1 MALENNLVVD
11 SDAELKAF
19 LSSILSSEGIVV
31 NINRTFIAYNNG
43 TNRNRVFARCANR
56 MAQKGTDEKFVVIA
70 LMCYPALNWILKAR
84 DIDAMIEQLH
94 DMDTDG
100 SVRNISEIQS
110 LLENSTGY
118 VKPRLHL
125 EMRKLFFARCQQLV
139 DAVDDAMNRAV
150 FRSAQPCKPARIS
163 LAMAMLRGSILDSDP
178 VSAVMIRNN
187 FDGIIEDI
195 TKVSGEAI
203 KELVLQLAP
212 NEGVVQGAEAAYLYH
227 NTEVL
232 LREYSRITHPSSV
245 DGNSTLRLIATAGNQ
260 LDPLAWWV
268 SVILIV
274 AASVLIYLNI
284 PLLDDEL
291 WFDSCEFIK
300 RPKQV
305 KGKNSDSDVVASQA
319 SIILEEISEK
329 YQDKGKSDKD
339 YEQHQETSA
348 KPTEKEPTK
357 DSKKPETSAPINN
370 NEPVNVKVNIHTEI
384 NPEPSEIL
392 DVLED
397 ESEPIVPPA
406 PKSASTPESA
416 DATKPFDAAD
426 IFEPE
431 PELEPKPEKELVF
444 DLPVDD
450 DDTQDPFAE
459 EDSDSPAGLSFDPS
473 GVDMDDE
480 KDPFADDDA
489 NVFNPPDDV
498 DEHEEEP
505 DMDMMDFDIPASSEP
520 DTVDSPA
527 IEQKPPMPDKV
538 PEMPAK
544 KTNAFGTLK
553 AAATEPKI
561 EPHESAEP
569 VESHPTQ
576 PRPQKPDVPQ
586 TPKAEPKAEPVAPA
600 QRPKADREAALAGFN
615 ITRKVEPSKEVK
627 KPKKPITD
635 KRTST
640 SKSSPKEDSAKAP
653 KQKQPSKEA
662 PAKSQKKPANEKQ
675 QNSDEPKKAQ
685 PFDQS
690 FRKRGR
696 GSSKK
701 AQQSN
706 GQISF
711 EELH

>member
-1 MALENNLVVD
+1 M
-11 SDAELKAF
+11 
-19 LSSILSSEGIVV
+19 
-31 NINRTFIAYNNG
+31 
-43 TNRNRVFARCANR
+43 
-56 MAQKGTDEKFVVIA
+56 
-70 LMCYPALNWILKAR
+70 
-84 DIDAMIEQLH
+84 
-94 DMDTDG
+94 
-100 SVRNISEIQS
+100 
-110 LLENSTGY
+110 
-118 VKPRLHL
+118 
-125 EMRKLFFARCQQLV
+125 
-139 DAVDDAMNRAV
+139 
-150 FRSAQPCKPARIS
+150 
-163 LAMAMLRGSILDSDP
+163 
-178 VSAVMIRNN
+178 
-187 FDGIIEDI
+187 
-195 TKVSGEAI
+195 
-203 KELVLQLAP
+203 
-212 NEGVVQGAEAAYLYH
+212 
-227 NTEVL
+227 
-232 LREYSRITHPSSV
+232 
-245 DGNSTLRLIATAGNQ
+245 
-260 LDPLAWWV
+260 
-268 SVILIV
+268 
-274 AASVLIYLNI
+274 
-284 PLLDDEL
+284 
-291 WFDSCEFIK
+291 
-300 RPKQV
+300 
-305 KGKNSDSDVVASQA
+305 
-319 SIILEEISEK
+319 
-329 YQDKGKSDKD
+329 
-339 YEQHQETSA
+339 
-348 KPTEKEPTK
+348 
-357 DSKKPETSAPINN
+357 
-370 NEPVNVKVNIHTEI
+370 NIHTEI

-431 PELEPKPEKELVF
+431 PELEPKPEKEPVF

-450 DDTQDPFAE
+450 DDTRDPFAE

-473 GVDMDDE
+473 GVDMDDDK
-480 KDPFADDDA
+480 KDPFAEDDG

-498 DEHEEEP
+498 NEHEEEP
-505 DMDMMDFDIPASSEP
+505 GMDMMDLDVPAPPEP
-520 DTVDSPA
+520 DIVDAPTL
-527 IEQKPPMPDKV
+527 EQEPSMQDNA

-544 KTNAFGTLK
+544 KTNAFSALK
-553 AAATEPKI
+553 AAATEPKA
-561 EPHESAEP
+561 EPHESAKS
-569 VESHPTQ
+569 VESHSTQ

>member
-1 MALENNLVVD
+1 MNFPMIVLLCFVCCLFSCRVTKDTRTLTEIVVMGKTYKRRSKLLEATALEIVVTDTGNTALKLEVPGCKDYVALRLNRHEVKKFKEALIACGNEPMVVTLFQYKVNGKHCYILYHEPGKED
-11 SDAELKAF
+11 SYPKFDGAKEDELKTKC
-19 LSSILSSEGIVV
+19 
-31 NINRTFIAYNNG
+31 RTA
-43 TNRNRVFARCANR
+43 
-56 MAQKGTDEKFVVIA
+56 
-70 LMCYPALNWILKAR
+70 
-84 DIDAMIEQLH
+84 
-94 DMDTDG
+94 
-100 SVRNISEIQS
+100 RNIAFVLYGFS
-110 LLENSTGY
+110 L
-118 VKPRLHL
+118 
-125 EMRKLFFARCQQLV
+125 
-139 DAVDDAMNRAV
+139 
-150 FRSAQPCKPARIS
+150 
-163 LAMAMLRGSILDSDP
+163 IL
-178 VSAVMIRNN
+178 
-187 FDGIIEDI
+187 
-195 TKVSGEAI
+195 
-203 KELVLQLAP
+203 
-212 NEGVVQGAEAAYLYH
+212 Y
-227 NTEVL
+227 
-232 LREYSRITHPSSV
+232 
-245 DGNSTLRLIATAGNQ
+245 
-260 LDPLAWWV
+260 PLAWWV

-305 KGKNSDSDVVASQA
+305 KGKNSDSDIVASQA

-357 DSKKPETSAPINN
+357 DSKKPETSALINN

-406 PKSASTPESA
+406 PKAASTPQNA
-416 DATKPFDAAD
+416 DAAEPFDSAD
-426 IFEPE
+426 IFESEPE
-431 PELEPKPEKELVF
+431 PEPKPEKESVF

-459 EDSDSPAGLSFDPS
+459 NSDSHAGLSFDPS
-473 GVDMDDE
+473 GIDMDDE

-489 NVFNPPDDV
+489 DVFNPPDDV

-527 IEQKPPMPDKV
+527 IKV
-538 PEMPAK
+538 PDLPAK
-544 KTNAFGTLK
+544 ETNAFGTPK
-553 AAATEPKI
+553 AVVTEPKVK
-561 EPHESAEP
+561 PHEPAKP
-569 VESHPTQ
+569 AESHPAQ
-576 PRPQKPDVPQ
+576 PRTVQKTDVPQ
-586 TPKAEPKAEPVAPA
+586 TQKAESKTAPSAPA

-635 KRTST
+635 KRTGALKPNPGESQAKT
-640 SKSSPKEDSAKAP
+640 SKP
-653 KQKQPSKEA
+653 KQGATEA
-662 PAKSQKKPANEKQ
+662 PTELQKKPANEKK
-675 QNSDEPKKAQ
+675 QNPDSPKKTQ

-696 GSSKK
+696 SSSKK

-711 EELH
+711 EEKTSDFIKC

>member
-1 MALENNLVVD
+1 MSFPMIVLLCFVCCLFSCRVTKDRRTLTEIVVMGRTYKRRSKLLEATALE
-11 SDAELKAF
+11 
-19 LSSILSSEGIVV
+19 IVV
-31 NINRTFIAYNNG
+31 TDTGNTALKLEVPGCKDYVALRLNRHEVKKFKEALIACGNEPMVVTLLQYKVDGKHCYVLYHEPCKKDSYPEFDG
-43 TNRNRVFARCANR
+43 TKEDV
-56 MAQKGTDEKFVVIA
+56 
-70 LMCYPALNWILKAR
+70 LKTNCRTA
-84 DIDAMIEQLH
+84 
-94 DMDTDG
+94 
-100 SVRNISEIQS
+100 RNIAFVLYGFS
-110 LLENSTGY
+110 LVLY
-118 VKPRLHL
+118 PV
-125 EMRKLFFARCQQLV
+125 AWQ
-139 DAVDDAMNRAV
+139 
-150 FRSAQPCKPARIS
+150 
-163 LAMAMLRGSILDSDP
+163 
-178 VSAVMIRNN
+178 VSAIMI
-187 FDGIIEDI
+187 I
-195 TKVSGEAI
+195 
-203 KELVLQLAP
+203 
-212 NEGVVQGAEAAYLYH
+212 
-227 NTEVL
+227 
-232 LREYSRITHPSSV
+232 
-245 DGNSTLRLIATAGNQ
+245 
-260 LDPLAWWV
+260 
-268 SVILIV
+268 
-274 AASVLIYLNI
+274 AASILIYLNI

-329 YQDKGKSDKD
+329 YQDKGQSDKD
-339 YEQHQETSA
+339 YEQHQESSA
-348 KPTEKEPTK
+348 EPSEKEPPK
-357 DSKKPETSAPINN
+357 DSKEPETSTPIDNK
-370 NEPVNVKVNIHTEI
+370 EPVNVKVNIHTEI

-406 PKSASTPESA
+406 PKAASTPQNA
-416 DATKPFDAAD
+416 DAAEPFDAAD

-431 PELEPKPEKELVF
+431 PESEPEPQKEPVF
-444 DLPVDD
+444 DLPADN

-459 EDSDSPAGLSFDPS
+459 EDSGSSSGLSFDPS
-473 GVDMDDE
+473 GIDMNEDD
-480 KDPFADDDA
+480 KDPFAEDDD

-505 DMDMMDFDIPASSEP
+505 DADMMDFDIPTPPEPEP

-527 IEQKPPMPDKV
+527 LEQEPHASDKV
-538 PEMPAK
+538 LALPAK
-544 KTNAFGTLK
+544 ETNAFGTPK
-553 AAATEPKI
+553 VAATGPKV
-561 EPHESAEP
+561 EPHEPVKS

-576 PRPQKPDVPQ
+576 PYPRTVQKPDVLQ
-586 TPKAEPKAEPVAPA
+586 TPKTEPAAPA

-640 SKSSPKEDSAKAP
+640 SKPNPGENPAKTPKPNQPPKEV
-653 KQKQPSKEA
+653 
-662 PAKSQKKPANEKQ
+662 PAKPQKKPTNEKQ
-675 QNSDEPKKAQ
+675 QNSDGPKKAQ

>member
-1 MALENNLVVD
+1 MNFPMIVLLCFVCCLFSCRVTKD
-11 SDAELKAF
+11 RRTLT
-19 LSSILSSEGIVV
+19 GIVV
-31 NINRTFIAYNNG
+31 MGRTYKRRSKSLEATALEIIVTDTGNTALKLEVPGCKDYVALRLNRHEVKEFKEALIACGNEPMVVTLFQYKVNG
-43 TNRNRVFARCANR
+43 KHCYILYHEPGKEDSYPKFDGA
-56 MAQKGTDEKFVVIA
+56 KEDE
-70 LMCYPALNWILKAR
+70 LKTKCRTA
-84 DIDAMIEQLH
+84 
-94 DMDTDG
+94 
-100 SVRNISEIQS
+100 RNIAFVLYGFS
-110 LLENSTGY
+110 L
-118 VKPRLHL
+118 
-125 EMRKLFFARCQQLV
+125 
-139 DAVDDAMNRAV
+139 
-150 FRSAQPCKPARIS
+150 
-163 LAMAMLRGSILDSDP
+163 IL
-178 VSAVMIRNN
+178 
-187 FDGIIEDI
+187 
-195 TKVSGEAI
+195 
-203 KELVLQLAP
+203 
-212 NEGVVQGAEAAYLYH
+212 Y
-227 NTEVL
+227 
-232 LREYSRITHPSSV
+232 
-245 DGNSTLRLIATAGNQ
+245 
-260 LDPLAWWV
+260 PLAWWV

-305 KGKNSDSDVVASQA
+305 KGKNSDSDIVASQA

-406 PKSASTPESA
+406 PKAASTPQNA
-416 DATKPFDAAD
+416 DAAEPFDSAD
-426 IFEPE
+426 IFESEPE
-431 PELEPKPEKELVF
+431 PEPKPEKESVF

-459 EDSDSPAGLSFDPS
+459 NSDSHAGLSFDPS
-473 GVDMDDE
+473 GIDMDDE

-489 NVFNPPDDV
+489 DVFNPPDDV

-505 DMDMMDFDIPASSEP
+505 DMDMIDFDIPASSEP

-527 IEQKPPMPDKV
+527 IKV
-538 PEMPAK
+538 PDLPAK
-544 KTNAFGTLK
+544 ETNAFGTPK
-553 AAATEPKI
+553 AVVTEPKVK
-561 EPHESAEP
+561 PHEPAKP
-569 VESHPTQ
+569 AESHPAQ
-576 PRPQKPDVPQ
+576 PRTVQKTDVPQ
-586 TPKAEPKAEPVAPA
+586 TQKAESKTAPSAPA

-635 KRTST
+635 KRTGALKPNPGESQAKT
-640 SKSSPKEDSAKAP
+640 SKP
-653 KQKQPSKEA
+653 KQGATEA
-662 PAKSQKKPANEKQ
+662 PTELQKKPANEKK
-675 QNSDEPKKAQ
+675 QNPDSPKKTQ

-696 GSSKK
+696 SSSKK

-711 EELH
+711 EEKTSDFIKC

>member
-1 MALENNLVVD
+1 MNFPMIVLLCFVCCLFSCRVTKD
-11 SDAELKAF
+11 RRTLT
-19 LSSILSSEGIVV
+19 GIVV
-31 NINRTFIAYNNG
+31 MGRTYKRRSKSLEATALEIIVTDTGNTALKLEVPGCKDYVALRLNRHEVKKFKEALIACGNEPMVVTLFQYKVNG
-43 TNRNRVFARCANR
+43 KHCYILYHEPGKEDSYPKFDGA
-56 MAQKGTDEKFVVIA
+56 KEDE
-70 LMCYPALNWILKAR
+70 LKTKCRTA
-84 DIDAMIEQLH
+84 
-94 DMDTDG
+94 
-100 SVRNISEIQS
+100 RNIAFVLYGFS
-110 LLENSTGY
+110 L
-118 VKPRLHL
+118 
-125 EMRKLFFARCQQLV
+125 
-139 DAVDDAMNRAV
+139 
-150 FRSAQPCKPARIS
+150 
-163 LAMAMLRGSILDSDP
+163 IL
-178 VSAVMIRNN
+178 
-187 FDGIIEDI
+187 
-195 TKVSGEAI
+195 
-203 KELVLQLAP
+203 
-212 NEGVVQGAEAAYLYH
+212 Y
-227 NTEVL
+227 
-232 LREYSRITHPSSV
+232 
-245 DGNSTLRLIATAGNQ
+245 
-260 LDPLAWWV
+260 PLAWWV

-274 AASVLIYLNI
+274 AASILIYLNI

-305 KGKNSDSDVVASQA
+305 KGKNSDSDIVASQA

-416 DATKPFDAAD
+416 DAAEPFDSPD

-431 PELEPKPEKELVF
+431 LEPEPKPEKESVF
-444 DLPVDD
+444 DLPV
-450 DDTQDPFAE
+450 
-459 EDSDSPAGLSFDPS
+459 
-473 GVDMDDE
+473 DDE

-498 DEHEEEP
+498 NEHEEEP
-505 DMDMMDFDIPASSEP
+505 GMDMMDLDVPAPPEP
-520 DTVDSPA
+520 DIVDAPTL
-527 IEQKPPMPDKV
+527 EQEPSMQDNA

-544 KTNAFGTLK
+544 KMNAFGTLK
-553 AAATEPKI
+553 AAATEPKV
-561 EPHESAEP
+561 EPHESAKS

-640 SKSSPKEDSAKAP
+640 SKSSSKEDSAKAP

>member
-1 MALENNLVVD
+1 MNFPMIVLLCFVCCLFSCRVTKD
-11 SDAELKAF
+11 RRTLT
-19 LSSILSSEGIVV
+19 GIVV
-31 NINRTFIAYNNG
+31 MGRTYKRRSKSLEATALEIIVTDTGNTALKLEVPGCKDYVALRLNRHEVKKFKEALIACGNEPMVVTLFQYKVNG
-43 TNRNRVFARCANR
+43 KHCYILYHEPGKEDSYPKFDGA
-56 MAQKGTDEKFVVIA
+56 KEDE
-70 LMCYPALNWILKAR
+70 LKTKCRTA
-84 DIDAMIEQLH
+84 
-94 DMDTDG
+94 
-100 SVRNISEIQS
+100 RNIAFVLYGFS
-110 LLENSTGY
+110 L
-118 VKPRLHL
+118 
-125 EMRKLFFARCQQLV
+125 
-139 DAVDDAMNRAV
+139 
-150 FRSAQPCKPARIS
+150 
-163 LAMAMLRGSILDSDP
+163 IL
-178 VSAVMIRNN
+178 
-187 FDGIIEDI
+187 
-195 TKVSGEAI
+195 
-203 KELVLQLAP
+203 
-212 NEGVVQGAEAAYLYH
+212 Y
-227 NTEVL
+227 
-232 LREYSRITHPSSV
+232 
-245 DGNSTLRLIATAGNQ
+245 
-260 LDPLAWWV
+260 PLAWWV

-305 KGKNSDSDVVASQA
+305 KGKNSDSDIVASQA

-357 DSKKPETSAPINN
+357 NSKKPETSAPINN

-450 DDTQDPFAE
+450 DDTRDPFAE
-459 EDSDSPAGLSFDPS
+459 NSDSHAGLSFDPS
-473 GVDMDDE
+473 GIDMDDE

-527 IEQKPPMPDKV
+527 IKV
-538 PEMPAK
+538 PDLPAK
-544 KTNAFGTLK
+544 ETNAFGTPK
-553 AAATEPKI
+553 AVVTEPKVK
-561 EPHESAEP
+561 PHEPAKP
-569 VESHPTQ
+569 AESHPAQ
-576 PRPQKPDVPQ
+576 PRTVQKTDVPQ
-586 TPKAEPKAEPVAPA
+586 TQKAESKTAPSAPA

-635 KRTST
+635 KRTGALKPNPGESQAKT
-640 SKSSPKEDSAKAP
+640 SKP
-653 KQKQPSKEA
+653 KQGATEA
-662 PAKSQKKPANEKQ
+662 PTELQKKPANEKK
-675 QNSDEPKKAQ
+675 QNPDSPKKTQ

-696 GSSKK
+696 SSSKK

-711 EELH
+711 EEKTSDFIKC

>member
-1 MALENNLVVD
+1 MNFPMIVLLCFVCCLFSCRVTKD
-11 SDAELKAF
+11 RRTLT
-19 LSSILSSEGIVV
+19 GIVV
-31 NINRTFIAYNNG
+31 MGRTYKRRSKLLEATALEIIVTDTGNTALKLEVPGCKDYVALRLNRHEVKKFKEAFIACGNEPMVVTLLQYKVNG
-43 TNRNRVFARCANR
+43 KHCYIIYHEPGKNDSYPEFDGA
-56 MAQKGTDEKFVVIA
+56 KEDE
-70 LMCYPALNWILKAR
+70 LKTKCRTA
-84 DIDAMIEQLH
+84 
-94 DMDTDG
+94 
-100 SVRNISEIQS
+100 RNIAFVLYGFS
-110 LLENSTGY
+110 L
-118 VKPRLHL
+118 
-125 EMRKLFFARCQQLV
+125 
-139 DAVDDAMNRAV
+139 
-150 FRSAQPCKPARIS
+150 
-163 LAMAMLRGSILDSDP
+163 IL
-178 VSAVMIRNN
+178 
-187 FDGIIEDI
+187 
-195 TKVSGEAI
+195 
-203 KELVLQLAP
+203 
-212 NEGVVQGAEAAYLYH
+212 Y
-227 NTEVL
+227 
-232 LREYSRITHPSSV
+232 
-245 DGNSTLRLIATAGNQ
+245 
-260 LDPLAWWV
+260 PLTWWV

-305 KGKNSDSDVVASQA
+305 KGKNSDSDIVASQA
-319 SIILEEISEK
+319 SIILEGISEK
-329 YQDKGKSDKD
+329 YQDKGKSDRD
-339 YEQHQETSA
+339 YEQHQEAHAETSR
-348 KPTEKEPTK
+348 KEPPKSPGTV
-357 DSKKPETSAPINN
+357 ETATPIDNK
-370 NEPVNVKVNIHTEI
+370 EPVNVKVNIHTEI

-392 DVLED
+392 DVLAD

-406 PKSASTPESA
+406 PKAASTPQNA
-416 DATKPFDAAD
+416 DTAEPFDSAD

-431 PELEPKPEKELVF
+431 PEPEPKPEKESVF

-450 DDTQDPFAE
+450 DDTRDPFAE
-459 EDSDSPAGLSFDPS
+459 EDSDSHAGLSFDPS
-473 GVDMDDE
+473 GIDMDDE

-498 DEHEEEP
+498 DEHEEKP

-538 PEMPAK
+538 PDLPAK
-544 KTNAFGTLK
+544 ETNAFGTPK
-553 AAATEPKI
+553 AVVAEPKVK
-561 EPHESAEP
+561 PHEPAKP
-569 VESHPTQ
+569 AESHPAQ
-576 PRPQKPDVPQ
+576 PRTVQKPDVPQ
-586 TPKAEPKAEPVAPA
+586 MQKAESKTAPSAPA

-635 KRTST
+635 KRMST
-640 SKSSPKEDSAKAP
+640 SKSSPKENSANAP

>member
-1 MALENNLVVD
+1 MNFPMIVLLCFVCCLFSCRVTKDRRTLTEIVVMGKTYKRRSKLLEATALEIVVTDTGNTALKLEVPGCKDYVALRLNRHEVKKFKEAFIACGNEPMVVTLLQYKVNGKHCYIMYHEPGKND
-11 SDAELKAF
+11 SYPEFDGAKEDELKTKC
-19 LSSILSSEGIVV
+19 
-31 NINRTFIAYNNG
+31 RTA
-43 TNRNRVFARCANR
+43 
-56 MAQKGTDEKFVVIA
+56 
-70 LMCYPALNWILKAR
+70 
-84 DIDAMIEQLH
+84 
-94 DMDTDG
+94 
-100 SVRNISEIQS
+100 RNIAFVLYGFS
-110 LLENSTGY
+110 L
-118 VKPRLHL
+118 
-125 EMRKLFFARCQQLV
+125 
-139 DAVDDAMNRAV
+139 
-150 FRSAQPCKPARIS
+150 
-163 LAMAMLRGSILDSDP
+163 IL
-178 VSAVMIRNN
+178 
-187 FDGIIEDI
+187 
-195 TKVSGEAI
+195 
-203 KELVLQLAP
+203 
-212 NEGVVQGAEAAYLYH
+212 Y
-227 NTEVL
+227 
-232 LREYSRITHPSSV
+232 
-245 DGNSTLRLIATAGNQ
+245 
-260 LDPLAWWV
+260 PLTWWV

-305 KGKNSDSDVVASQA
+305 KGKNSDSDIVASQA

-329 YQDKGKSDKD
+329 YQDKGKSDRD

-384 NPEPSEIL
+384 NPEPFEVL
-392 DVLED
+392 DVLAD

-406 PKSASTPESA
+406 PKAASTPQNA
-416 DATKPFDAAD
+416 DTAEPFDSAD

-431 PELEPKPEKELVF
+431 PEPEPKPEKESVF

-459 EDSDSPAGLSFDPS
+459 NSDSHAGLSFDPS
-473 GVDMDDE
+473 GIDMDDE
-480 KDPFADDDA
+480 KDPFAEDDG

-498 DEHEEEP
+498 NEHEEEP
-505 DMDMMDFDIPASSEP
+505 GMDMMDLDVPAPPEP
-520 DTVDSPA
+520 DIVDSPA

-538 PEMPAK
+538 PDLPAK
-544 KTNAFGTLK
+544 ETNAFGTPK
-553 AAATEPKI
+553 AVVAEPKVK
-561 EPHESAEP
+561 PHEPAKP
-569 VESHPTQ
+569 AESHPAQ
-576 PRPQKPDVPQ
+576 PRTVQKPDVPQ
-586 TPKAEPKAEPVAPA
+586 MQKAESKTAPSAPA

-635 KRTST
+635 KRAST
-640 SKSSPKEDSAKAP
+640 SKSSPKEDSANAP

>member
-1 MALENNLVVD
+1 
-11 SDAELKAF
+11 
-19 LSSILSSEGIVV
+19 
-31 NINRTFIAYNNG
+31 
-43 TNRNRVFARCANR
+43 
-56 MAQKGTDEKFVVIA
+56 
-70 LMCYPALNWILKAR
+70 MCIR
-84 DIDAMIEQLH
+84 D
-94 DMDTDG
+94 
-100 SVRNISEIQS
+100 R
-110 LLENSTGY
+110 
-118 VKPRLHL
+118 
-125 EMRKLFFARCQQLV
+125 
-139 DAVDDAMNRAV
+139 
-150 FRSAQPCKPARIS
+150 
-163 LAMAMLRGSILDSDP
+163 
-178 VSAVMIRNN
+178 
-187 FDGIIEDI
+187 
-195 TKVSGEAI
+195 
-203 KELVLQLAP
+203 
-212 NEGVVQGAEAAYLYH
+212 
-227 NTEVL
+227 
-232 LREYSRITHPSSV
+232 
-245 DGNSTLRLIATAGNQ
+245 
-260 LDPLAWWV
+260 
-268 SVILIV
+268 
-274 AASVLIYLNI
+274 
-284 PLLDDEL
+284 
-291 WFDSCEFIK
+291 
-300 RPKQV
+300 
-305 KGKNSDSDVVASQA
+305 
-319 SIILEEISEK
+319 
-329 YQDKGKSDKD
+329 
-339 YEQHQETSA
+339 
-348 KPTEKEPTK
+348 
-357 DSKKPETSAPINN
+357 INN

-392 DVLED
+392 DVLAD

-406 PKSASTPESA
+406 PKSASTPQNA
-416 DATKPFDAAD
+416 DAAEPFDSAD

-431 PELEPKPEKELVF
+431 LEPEPKPEKESVF

-459 EDSDSPAGLSFDPS
+459 NSDSHAGLSFDPS
-473 GVDMDDE
+473 GIDMDDE
-480 KDPFADDDA
+480 EDPFADDDA

-498 DEHEEEP
+498 DEHEEGP
-505 DMDMMDFDIPASSEP
+505 DMDMMDFDIPAFSEP

-553 AAATEPKI
+553 AAATEPK
-561 EPHESAEP
+561 
-569 VESHPTQ
+569 V
-576 PRPQKPDVPQ
+576 
-586 TPKAEPKAEPVAPA
+586 EPKAEPVAPA
-600 QRPKADREAALAGFN
+600 QRPKGDREAALAGFN

>member
-1 MALENNLVVD
+1 MNFPMIVLLCFVCCLFSCRVTKD
-11 SDAELKAF
+11 RRTLT
-19 LSSILSSEGIVV
+19 GIVV
-31 NINRTFIAYNNG
+31 MGRTYKRRSKSLEATALEIIVTDTGNTALKLEVPGCKDYVALRLNRHEVKKFKEALIACGNEPMVVTLFQYKVNG
-43 TNRNRVFARCANR
+43 KHCYILYHEPGKEDSYPKFDGA
-56 MAQKGTDEKFVVIA
+56 KEDE
-70 LMCYPALNWILKAR
+70 LKTKCRTA
-84 DIDAMIEQLH
+84 
-94 DMDTDG
+94 
-100 SVRNISEIQS
+100 RNIAFVLYGFS
-110 LLENSTGY
+110 L
-118 VKPRLHL
+118 
-125 EMRKLFFARCQQLV
+125 
-139 DAVDDAMNRAV
+139 
-150 FRSAQPCKPARIS
+150 
-163 LAMAMLRGSILDSDP
+163 IL
-178 VSAVMIRNN
+178 
-187 FDGIIEDI
+187 
-195 TKVSGEAI
+195 
-203 KELVLQLAP
+203 
-212 NEGVVQGAEAAYLYH
+212 Y
-227 NTEVL
+227 
-232 LREYSRITHPSSV
+232 
-245 DGNSTLRLIATAGNQ
+245 
-260 LDPLAWWV
+260 PLAWWV

-305 KGKNSDSDVVASQA
+305 KGKNSDSDIVASQA

-357 DSKKPETSAPINN
+357 NSKKPETSAPINN

-459 EDSDSPAGLSFDPS
+459 NSDSHAGLSFDPS
-473 GVDMDDE
+473 GIDMDDE
-480 KDPFADDDA
+480 KDPFADDDTD
-489 NVFNPPDDV
+489 VFNPPDDV

-527 IEQKPPMPDKV
+527 IKV
-538 PEMPAK
+538 PDLPAK
-544 KTNAFGTLK
+544 ETNAFGTPK
-553 AAATEPKI
+553 AVVTEPKVK
-561 EPHESAEP
+561 PHEPAKP
-569 VESHPTQ
+569 AESHPAQ
-576 PRPQKPDVPQ
+576 PRTVQKTDVPQ
-586 TPKAEPKAEPVAPA
+586 TQKAESKTAPSAPA

-635 KRTST
+635 KRTGALKPNPGESQAKT
-640 SKSSPKEDSAKAP
+640 SKP
-653 KQKQPSKEA
+653 KQGATEA
-662 PAKSQKKPANEKQ
+662 PTELQKKPANEKK
-675 QNSDEPKKAQ
+675 QNPDSPKKTQ

-696 GSSKK
+696 SSSKK

-711 EELH
+711 EEKTSDFIKC